1 MRGILQSDFFNRIP
15 NLRRDSKEIIKSEF
29 VILLLNLMG
38 KVDDKDILMA
48 SKIFDKLDRECDG
61 TYELP
66 GILYVCIFVKAQV
79 KQDTRFLI
87 MARDRDTTHN

>member
-1 MRGILQSDFFNRIP
+1 MTTVSTRQQATLRSILHSDFFNRIP

-38 KVDDKDILMA
+38 KVDDKDILLA

-61 TYELP
+61 TYVP
-66 GILYVCIFVKAQV
+66 VTMYVCMLEMHLLHIPKE
-79 KQDTRFLI
+79 
-87 MARDRDTTHN
+87 RDF